1 MSAAVLLEPFA
12 WAGVEGTTATLA
24 VSCAALL
31 LVVAAVRLL
40 RSTGGRP
47 RVRPRVPAHVALVL
61 QDGNEAETAAV
72 QRLLGWLGRSGVQH
86 ATVYHSR
93 PGVLRADALAAA
105 AAGTEGG
112 YRRPALRV
120 ASEVDGRPAF
130 FALVRRAAAEG
141 RVVDEEYVSAHLP
154 ICAGRPDPELMVVFG
169 RCRSVYGFPAWPI
182 AVTEMVFRS
191 DVRGYTPAQYDED
204 LQYFSRTKPTVKSGL

>member
-1 MSAAVLLEPFA
+1 MFAAVLLEPSA
-12 WAGVEGTTATLA
+12 WVGAEVSASTLA
-24 VSCAALL
+24 VSCAVLL
-31 LVVAAVRLL
+31 CVAAAVRLL
-40 RSTGGRP
+40 VPAGGLQ
-47 RVRPRVPAHVALVL
+47 RVRPRVPAHVALVV

-72 QRLLGWLGRSGVQH
+72 RRLLGWLGRSGVQH

-93 PGVLRADALAAA
+93 PGVLSAAVLAAA
-105 AAGTEGG
+105 DDEV

-120 ASEVDGRPAF
+120 ASEADGRSAF
-130 FALVRRAAAEG
+130 FALVQRAAAEAC
-141 RVVDEEYVSAHLP
+141 VVDEAYVSTHLP
-154 ICAGRPDPELMVVFG
+154 ICAGRPDPELMIVFG